1 MAIMPPTREYSPP
14 LEAAAPSGIEFDLL
28 DLLLVMAERKKT
40 IILATVIGLFLAMG
54 LVMLVHPMYT
64 SKVTIMP
71 PQQGQSSA
79 ALISQLGSLASLT
92 GLGNGS
98 GMKDPNDLYLAI
110 LQSDTIGDALIKR
123 LDLLSVYHTKK
134 LSEARR
140 VLSANT
146 KFLSQN
152 GGLIS
157 ITVKDG
163 DPHRAAQIA
172 NAYVDELH
180 AINSHLVIG
189 EAGVRRLF
197 FSQQLALEKDR
208 LTDAE
213 IALKETEEA
222 TGAVSPSG
230 QTGLAIG
237 QVAQLQSQI
246 INHEVQLDTMRNS
259 ATDQNPD
266 VVRLNN
272 ELQSLREQ
280 LRQMENAQQ
289 GKGRNPGDILL
300 TPRALPADQLEFLR
314 KQRDV
319 QYHTL
324 IFDLI
329 ARQFEAARLDE
340 AKASP
345 VIQVLDPAEPPDRKS
360 SPFRALWV
368 LIGAILGFI
377 YGCTR
382 VISSY
387 VYSRVIADEVYAQKV
402 GQFKRALRFRST

>member
-14 LEAAAPSGIEFDLL
+14 LEGTASSGIEFDLL
-28 DLLLVMAERKKT
+28 DLLLVIAERKKT
-40 IILATVIGLFLAMG
+40 ILLATLIGLLLAMG
-54 LVMLVHPMYT
+54 LVMLVHPVFT
-64 SKVTIMP
+64 AKVTIMP

-98 GMKDPNDLYLAI
+98 GMKDPNDLYLAL
-110 LQSDTIGDALIKR
+110 LQSDTVEDALIKR
-123 LDLLSVYHTKK
+123 LDLLTVYHTRKF
-134 LSEARR
+134 SEARR
-140 VLSANT
+140 VLAANT

-163 DPHRAAQIA
+163 EPHRAAQIA

-180 AINSHLVIG
+180 AINSRLVIG

-213 IALKETEEA
+213 IALKETEET

-230 QTGLAIG
+230 QTGLAIS
-237 QVAQLQSQI
+237 QVAQLQAQI
-246 INHEVQLDTMRNS
+246 ISHEVQLDTMRNS

-266 VVRLNN
+266 MVRLSS
-272 ELQSLREQ
+272 ELQSLRDQ
-280 LRQMENAQQ
+280 LRRMESAK
-289 GKGRNPGDILL
+289 KGRNPGDILL
-300 TPRALPADQLEFLR
+300 TPSVLPADQLEFLR

-360 SPFRALWV
+360 SPFRALWT
-368 LIGAILGFI
+368 LIGGILGFI
-377 YGCTR
+377 YGCVR
-382 VISSY
+382 VIGSY
-387 VYSRVIADEVYAQKV
+387 VYGRVIADEVYARKI

>member
-40 IILATVIGLFLAMG
+40 IILATVIGLLLAAG
-54 LVMLVHPMYT
+54 LVMLVHPAFT
-64 SKVTIMP
+64 AKVTIMP

-92 GLGNGS
+92 GLGSGS
-98 GMKDPNDLYLAI
+98 GVKDPNDLYLAI
-110 LQSDTIGDALIKR
+110 LQSDTLEDGLIKR

-140 VLSANT
+140 ALSGST
-146 KFLSQN
+146 KILSQN

-157 ITVKDG
+157 ISVKDG

-180 AINSHLVIG
+180 AMNSHLVIG

-197 FSQQLALEKDR
+197 FSQQLTLEKDR

-246 INHEVQLDTMRNS
+246 ISHEVQLDTMRNS

-272 ELQSLREQ
+272 ELSSLREQ
-280 LRQMENAQQ
+280 LRQMESAQQ

-300 TPRALPADQLEFLR
+300 TPRALAADQLVVLR

-382 VISSY
+382 VIGSY
-387 VYSRVIADEVYAQKV
+387 VFGRVMADEVYAQKV
-402 GQFKRALRFRST
+402 GQFKRALRFRSN

>member
-14 LEAAAPSGIEFDLL
+14 LEAAPSGIQFDLL
-28 DLLLVMAERKKT
+28 DLLVVIAERKKT
-40 IILATVIGLFLAMG
+40 IILTTMIGLLLGLG
-54 LVMLVHPMYT
+54 LVMLVKPSFT
-64 SKVTIMP
+64 AKATIMP

-110 LQSDTIGDALIKR
+110 LQSDTLENSLIKR
-123 LDLLSVYHTKK
+123 LGLLSVYHTKK
-134 LSEARR
+134 LSDARR
-140 VLSANT
+140 VLAGST
-146 KFLSQN
+146 KLLSQN

-157 ITVKDG
+157 ITVRDG

-180 AINSHLVIG
+180 AMNSHLVIG

-222 TGAVSPSG
+222 TGAVSPPG

-246 INHEVQLDTMRNS
+246 ISHEVQLDTMRNS

-266 VVRLNN
+266 VIRLSN

-280 LRQMENAQQ
+280 LRQMESAKP

-300 TPRALPADQLEFLR
+300 TPRALPADQLEFVR

-360 SPFRALWV
+360 SPYRALWT
-368 LIGAILGFI
+368 LIGGVLGFI
-377 YGCTR
+377 YGCSR
-382 VISSY
+382 VIGSY
-387 VYSRVIADEVYAQKV
+387 VYGRVIADEDYAQKL
-402 GQFKRALRFRST
+402 GRFKRALRFRSA